1 MASPACPVCG
11 GELLLRRIPD
21 LNVIEYRAR
30 CPGCQ
35 WAGWLRDLWCGGCHG
50 HRLFEW
56 TGEAWRCLRCGHVRG
71 DQPQPRALPR
81 YRPSE
86 PGGLQPDGAETPP
99 RRGPWS
105 RGEAVEMIL
114 EAIPRDRWV
123 SAAEI
128 AAVAGVSPHE
138 VGALIS
144 IHLLG
149 ADVERRPTR
158 SPWSSS
164 YLYRRLRYVDA
175 SRRTPGSR
183 RSPAADAA
191 VAAVGTS
198 VNLTGDQ
205 PGTQP
210 PPRAQVRVRS
220 IFSSSATSE
229 TESPRSRRANVL
241 LQDPS
246 SFRANL
252 NPILCSVRKRVLFLL
267 RRHEVEEGYV
277 LITPVWERPP
287 DGHRENALIQLG
299 QGDVHGVADPWGKL
313 DQDRSS

>member
-1 MASPACPVCG
+1 MTGYKTRSVAKCPGCG
-11 GELLLRRIPD
+11 GALLLQHVDD
-21 LNVIEYRAR
+21 LHVVEYRAR
-30 CPGCQ
+30 CLGFQ
-35 WAGWLRDLWCGGCHG
+35 WAGWLRELGCGGCHG
-50 HRLFEW
+50 RRLFEW
-56 TGEAWRCLRCGHVRG
+56 TEGAWRCLRCGHVRG
-71 DQPQPRALPR
+71 DQSPPRAFPR
-81 YRPSE
+81 HEPSE
-86 PGGLQPDGAETPP
+86 PRGPQPDGAETPP
-99 RRGPWS
+99 RRRS
-105 RGEAVEMIL
+105 RSREEVVEKVL

-175 SRRTPGSR
+175 SRRTHGSR

-210 PPRAQVRVRS
+210 PPRA
-220 IFSSSATSE
+220 
-229 TESPRSRRANVL
+229 
-241 LQDPS
+241 
-246 SFRANL
+246 
-252 NPILCSVRKRVLFLL
+252 
-267 RRHEVEEGYV
+267 
-277 LITPVWERPP
+277 
-287 DGHRENALIQLG
+287 
-299 QGDVHGVADPWGKL
+299 
-313 DQDRSS
+313 